1 MKTIALLLGIA
12 FSTLSDKANRIHV
25 DLSELERNAR
35 ALELYL
41 QDQED
46 HQTYCPEVQWNQ
58 PSLSTYKE
66 QLRSHLPRGCKS

>member
-1 MKTIALLLGIA
+1 MKTIALFLGIA
-12 FSTLSDKANRIHV
+12 FSTLSDKAARIHV
-25 DLSELERNAR
+25 DLSELERSAR

-46 HQTYCPEVQWNQ
+46 HQTYCPQIQWNQ

-66 QLRSHLPRGCKS
+66 QLVSQLPTGCKS